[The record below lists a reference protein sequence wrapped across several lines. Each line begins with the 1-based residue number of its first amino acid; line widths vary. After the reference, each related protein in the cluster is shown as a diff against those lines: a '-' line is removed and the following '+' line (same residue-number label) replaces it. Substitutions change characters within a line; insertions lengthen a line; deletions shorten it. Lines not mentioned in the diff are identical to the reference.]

1 MLGKVQI
8 LELQFHEARIDI
20 VGVQEG
26 RASATSVRSGL
37 HYEMYVGAADA
48 DGQAGCQ
55 VWVARSLGF
64 KLAQFIV
71 VSPRLVYVTGH
82 CKHDS
87 RMVQVLCAH
96 APTELA
102 TLAAKDAFW
111 HDCAEASSKLA
122 TVGPTALRFFAMDAN
137 ARVSH
142 QGCEHVGRAGT
153 DSINDNGERFLLFLR
168 DSKMVAV
175 NTFWDCGHTWRS
187 PHGPA
192 ARLDYV
198 CVPAWLPA
206 AVEVCDIP
214 DGVDLSLTTKE
225 DHRAVR
231 VSMLLRPPAP
241 KATDAQRS
249 NDIKV
254 NKANMAVPWRLEAFQ
269 SAMWRFES
277 PTHLPICAHASSLA
291 SYIAEQA
298 MLAFGPARDRPRQ
311 PWISPATWDV
321 VKAITPVRR
330 RSYRACAAAAKMR
343 MRMAITVWAA
353 SCTQAFRAPG
363 RDAHPL
369 PHTNLGWAAVARMQE
384 LRRLWLAW
392 SREAAVTWRAC
403 AIIQH
408 AIRPCVDADRITYIE
423 LKAAEG
429 QAAARRGDWRE
440 TFAVVR
446 ALSGKSSKRCT
457 QQVRKLDGELTAT

>member
-1 MLGKVQI
+1 
-8 LELQFHEARIDI
+8 
-20 VGVQEG
+20 
-26 RASATSVRSGL
+26 
-37 HYEMYVGAADA
+37 
-48 DGQAGCQ
+48 
-55 VWVARSLGF
+55 
-64 KLAQFIV
+64 
-71 VSPRLVYVTGH
+71 
-82 CKHDS
+82 
-87 RMVQVLCAH
+87 
-96 APTELA
+96 
-102 TLAAKDAFW
+102 
-111 HDCAEASSKLA
+111 
-122 TVGPTALRFFAMDAN
+122 
-137 ARVSH
+137 
-142 QGCEHVGRAGT
+142 
-153 DSINDNGERFLLFLR
+153 
-168 DSKMVAV
+168 
-175 NTFWDCGHTWRS
+175 
-187 PHGPA
+187 
-192 ARLDYV
+192 
-198 CVPAWLPA
+198 
-206 AVEVCDIP
+206 
-214 DGVDLSLTTKE
+214 
-225 DHRAVR
+225 
-231 VSMLLRPPAP
+231 MLLRPPAP
-241 KATDAQRS
+241 KSTDAQRS

-277 PTHLPICAHASSLA
+277 PTHLPICEHASSLA

-321 VKAITPVRR
+321 VKTITPVRR
-330 RSYRACAAAAKMR
+330 RSYRACAAAAKTR

-369 PHTNLGWAAVARMQE
+369 PRTNLGWAAVARMQE

-457 QQVRKLDGELTAT
+457 QQVRKLDGELTATEQERQQRWHEHFTGVFDGTVVDKAVLARQRIGEPTPVTVLLITPESTAAALRRLGRNKGTGPDGVPSEVLQAGGDALAVKTADAYCRVALHERWPVAWSGGRIVEVHKNKGPADICDESRGITLEDHLAKGLKELLAPHVTPAYTEAMPPGQYGATAGRGAGAPLQQRRMHGRTCASQG